1 MRYEIELINQ
11 TDYHTRAIRKILR
24 EMMREC
30 GITELR
36 CELYYSR
43 QCLVLSNGLWA
54 GTRSYG
60 VMGWGGINR
69 PHISIGLP
77 NTFEVWDANG
87 VSCGRER
94 FDPQQS
100 LGADQRH
107 AFVREIAAT
116 VYHEI
121 GHTLGLRHGD
131 MSREMMH
138 PDRNTPRFDCV
149 DGITFT
155 RRAI

>member
-1 MRYEIELINQ
+1 MKYEIELINQ

-43 QCLVLSNGLWA
+43 QSLEMIEGSFAAV
-54 GTRSYG
+54 RSFG
-60 VMGWGGINR
+60 VMGWGWIQQPKIR
-69 PHISIGLP
+69 IGLP
-77 NTFEVWDANG
+77 NTFTLKG
-87 VSCGRER
+87 TRLR
-94 FDPQQS
+94 FDPQRELLNKQE
-100 LGADQRH
+100 
-107 AFVREIAAT
+107 AFVRVVASV

-131 MSREMMH
+131 MSREMRH
-138 PDRNTPRFDCV
+138 PDRNSSRFDCIS
-149 DGITFT
+149 DLAIT